1 MPPLALSDSVKELLV
16 ILFIVLVPT
25 VPATIYVWTLL
36 GRRGERGDVHEIE
49 SGRSPETPFAVIT
62 YVGTFIAVAAVFVLL
77 LVVVIRA
84 VVV

>member
-16 ILFIVLVPT
+16 IVFIVLVPT

-36 GRRGERGDVHEIE
+36 ERRRERGSEVA

-62 YVGTFIAVAAVFVLL
+62 YVGTAIAVVAVLTLL
-77 LVVVIRA
+77 LVVAVRA
-84 VVV
+84 AAT